1 MIKTIVLYILKKI
14 KNVRLCLLNKNKLF
28 LGFRAIR
35 TTKPAINCLTKLT
48 PISQNVVKQF
58 SSLSSTQ
65 INFPRIHLAA
75 NPSILQIASRITQ
88 QSRTVTKFSLK
99 KGKRKSVKGV
109 LKRFKRL
116 DWGGWIRTRS
126 GRNKKMWRK
135 SSSLKRRLRQH
146 VFVNGNQ
153 SWLLDKMVTKFWR
166 RPKHYIDDPYTPY
179 HTREDYRNSMR
190 KPGKI

>member
-1 MIKTIVLYILKKI
+1 M
-14 KNVRLCLLNKNKLF
+14 
-28 LGFRAIR
+28 
-35 TTKPAINCLTKLT
+35 
-48 PISQNVVKQF
+48 
-58 SSLSSTQ
+58 
-65 INFPRIHLAA
+65 
-75 NPSILQIASRITQ
+75 
-88 QSRTVTKFSLK
+88 
-99 KGKRKSVKGV
+99 
-109 LKRFKRL
+109 